1 MEILLLVYLFIF
13 WTLFWSFSSV
23 IIERIKNKKAGIISG
38 RSECPNCKHKLW
50 VLDLIPIFSFLSTKG
65 KCRYCQKKISFLY
78 PLLEI
83 CSGILFVLV
92 GYFLIDFSL
101 LISGNLVEIY
111 KLWFFLLFSFLTIVY
126 VFYDI
131 LYLEIPESILLIL
144 ISLTFFT
151 ITLQTLIPNFHIIEI
166 LPAFSQN
173 FSYGES
179 MSLLI
184 LGILMIGSF
193 YFIMLKWLKEIY
205 DIAIVWF
212 FLIVFLV
219 IKFFLFIDLEQS
231 VIGSALLGSFLVF
244 LFLFIQ
250 IVISWGSWMWGG
262 DLRIAILMWLL
273 AWWSFSFY
281 AILVSYF
288 IGSVIGIWI
297 LIYTKTR
304 NYYIEQKNYLSKV
317 RKVLWL
323 KPKKVSLD
331 TKMPFGPFLAI
342 GIYGILFF
350 SEAIKDIFHYL

>member
-1 MEILLLVYLFIF
+1 MQTLFSIYLFIF

-23 IIERIKNKKAGIISG
+23 IIERIKNKKSGIISG
-38 RSECPNCKHKLW
+38 RSECPHCRHKLW
-50 VLDLIPIFSFLSTKG
+50 ILDLIPIFSFLSTKW

-101 LISGNLVEIY
+101 LIAGNLVEIY

-151 ITLQTLIPNFHIIEI
+151 IALQSLIPNFHIIEI
-166 LPAFSQN
+166 LPAFSGT
-173 FSYGES
+173 FSYWENLA
-179 MSLLI
+179 LL
-184 LGILMIGSF
+184 LLWMVMIGIF

-205 DIAIVWF
+205 DIAIIWCFV
-212 FLIVFLV
+212 LVFLV
-219 IKFFLFIDLEQS
+219 VKFFLFIDLEQS
-231 VIGSALLGSFLVF
+231 AIGSAILGSFLVF

-288 IGSVIGIWI
+288 IWSVIGVGI
-297 LIYTKTR
+297 LIYVKTK
-304 NYYIEQKNYLSKV
+304 NYYTEQKNYLSKV

-323 KPKKVSLD
+323 KPKKISLD

-342 GIYGILFF
+342 GIYGVLFF
-350 SEAIKDIFHYL
+350 NEIIKDIFPYL